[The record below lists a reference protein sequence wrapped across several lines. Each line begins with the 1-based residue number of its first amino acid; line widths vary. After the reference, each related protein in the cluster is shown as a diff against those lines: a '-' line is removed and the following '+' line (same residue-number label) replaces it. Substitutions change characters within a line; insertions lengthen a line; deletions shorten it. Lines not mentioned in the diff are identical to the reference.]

1 MDGLIFSQKIHHVC
15 VGCPGC
21 PGVGAVLLAAQL
33 CGRGT
38 RGPKR
43 LGLGGND
50 LREPRVMGRWRW
62 ANLAT

>member
-1 MDGLIFSQKIHHVC
+1 MAFFFRRKSTMSVSGAPVI
-15 VGCPGC
+15 
-21 PGVGAVLLAAQL
+21 GAVLLAAQL

-50 LREPRVMGRWRW
+50 LREPDVMGEDGEI
-62 ANLAT
+62 